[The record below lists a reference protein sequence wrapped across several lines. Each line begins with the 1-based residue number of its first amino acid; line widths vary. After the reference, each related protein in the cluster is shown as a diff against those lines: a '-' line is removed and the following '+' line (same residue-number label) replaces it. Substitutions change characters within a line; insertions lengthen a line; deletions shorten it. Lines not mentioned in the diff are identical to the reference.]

1 MLPGNLVRIVKTVPG
16 CPSHVLLL
24 PRLPLA
30 GADCFAST
38 RAGRPQRLCLWAE
51 HAAAQGDKGN
61 DDGEQRP
68 CSAGGHDRTFARLKA
83 GGRIL
88 VAVGLLLSVLV
99 CPLREVAGE
108 QPTSGGGRM
117 SVRVEAGDIL
127 DTTLSWIDEEYP
139 GELDPLKVK
148 REPAGAALKAL
159 EDVYS
164 ELLTERD
171 LDPLLRATALTES
184 PQTGVGMAV
193 VKDSK
198 FPSFL
203 TVTSVFEGSPA
214 QQAGLITAQILE
226 IILYT
231 AFIQ

>member
-1 MLPGNLVRIVKTVPG
+1 M
-16 CPSHVLLL
+16 
-24 PRLPLA
+24 
-30 GADCFAST
+30 
-38 RAGRPQRLCLWAE
+38 
-51 HAAAQGDKGN
+51 
-61 DDGEQRP
+61 
-68 CSAGGHDRTFARLKA
+68 KA
-83 GGRIL
+83 GGRVL
-88 VAVGLLLSVLV
+88 VAVLLLSVLA
-99 CPLREVAGE
+99 CPLREVSGV
-108 QPTSGGGRM
+108 QPTSGVPRL
-117 SVRVEAGDIL
+117 SVRLEAGDIL

-148 REPAGAALKAL
+148 REAAGAALKAL